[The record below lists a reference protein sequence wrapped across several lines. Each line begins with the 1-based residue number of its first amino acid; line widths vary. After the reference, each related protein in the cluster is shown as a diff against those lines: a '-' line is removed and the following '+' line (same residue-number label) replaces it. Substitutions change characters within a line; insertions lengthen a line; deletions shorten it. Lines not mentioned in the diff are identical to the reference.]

1 MALTEPT
8 LVVGEDSEHVDL
20 GVGGEAEA
28 LRAAGDDAGDE
39 GSVAEAVV
47 QRLLVR
53 PVRALA
59 HPLEVGV
66 RLR

>member
-1 MALTEPT
+1 M
-8 LVVGEDSEHVDL
+8 VVGEDSEHVDL
-20 GVGGEAEA
+20 CVGGEAEA
-28 LRAAGDDAGDE
+28 LRAASDDTGDE
-39 GSVAEAVV
+39 GAVAEAVV

-66 RLR
+66 RLRQS